1 MTKAIVT
8 GGAGFIGSHV
18 AEVLLKAGH
27 QVLVIDDLSGGFL
40 ENVPR
45 SADFKRASVLD
56 PLDRLFKSF
65 QPDAVYH
72 LAAYAAEGL
81 SHHIPVF
88 TFQNNAVATANVL
101 GAAYRS
107 GARHFVFTSSIA
119 AYGHPHDLGEIFDE
133 QTPCHPCDPY
143 GISKFACEQLIARF
157 HDYYGAPDFTIFR
170 PHNVFGPRQNLSDP
184 YRISNPLLFLH
195 HQCCLRHRDQS
206 ERACREEPNL
216 QYRRR

>member
-81 SHHIPVF
+81 SH
-88 TFQNNAVATANVL
+88 Q
-101 GAAYRS
+101 
-107 GARHFVFTSSIA
+107 
-119 AYGHPHDLGEIFDE
+119 
-133 QTPCHPCDPY
+133 
-143 GISKFACEQLIARF
+143 
-157 HDYYGAPDFTIFR
+157 
-170 PHNVFGPRQNLSDP
+170 
-184 YRISNPLLFLH
+184 
-195 HQCCLRHRDQS
+195 
-206 ERACREEPNL
+206 
-216 QYRRR
+216 